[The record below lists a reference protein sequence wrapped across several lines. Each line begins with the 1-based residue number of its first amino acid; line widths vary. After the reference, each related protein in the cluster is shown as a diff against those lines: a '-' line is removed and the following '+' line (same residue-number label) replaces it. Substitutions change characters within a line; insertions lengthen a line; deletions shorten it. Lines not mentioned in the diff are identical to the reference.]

1 MRGTLPVALD
11 QYYLFRAARADLL
24 RRLNQN
30 VEAAAGYQKAAALA
44 TNPVELD
51 YLNRRIRQLQ
61 AG

>member
-1 MRGTLPVALD
+1 MRGTLPVAPD
-11 QYYLFRAARADLL
+11 QPYLFHAARADLL

-44 TNPVELD
+44 TIPVELD